1 MAADFKKLREEMVKK
16 QLIPRGI
23 NDKNVI
29 EAMKTVPREKFV
41 LGKYKSRAYAD
52 GALPIDC
59 GQTISQP
66 YIVAAMIQLIK
77 PKKEDKILEIGTG
90 SGYAAAV
97 LAQIADEVYTV
108 ERIGELA
115 LKAKNRFQELDY
127 SNIKIKTAD
136 GTLGWEKYG
145 PFDKILVSAA
155 APSVPEKLKK
165 QLADGGLMVVP
176 VGEKGGVQQLMLIEK
191 KSAEEFSCRELDY
204 VRFVPLIGKNG
215 Y

>member
-1 MAADFKKLREEMVKK
+1 MTADYKKMREEMVKK
-16 QLIPRGI
+16 QLVPRGI
-23 NDKNVI
+23 NDKNVLD
-29 EAMKTVPREKFV
+29 AMRTVPREKFV
-41 LGKYKSRAYAD
+41 LGKYKNRAYAD
-52 GALPIDC
+52 SALPIDF

-66 YIVAAMIQLIK
+66 YIAAAMIQLIK

-97 LAQIADEVYTV
+97 LAQIAAEVYTV
-108 ERIGELA
+108 ERIAELA
-115 LKAKNRFQELDY
+115 KKAEKRFKDLEY
-127 SNIKIKTAD
+127 SNIMVKTAD
-136 GTLGWEKYG
+136 GTLGWEKYS

-176 VGEKGGVQQLMLIEK
+176 VGEKGGIQQLMLIER
-191 KSAEEFSCRELDY
+191 KSAEKFSCRELDY
-204 VRFVPLIGKNG
+204 VRFVPLIGENG

>member
-1 MAADFKKLREEMVKK
+1 VTADYKKMREEMVKK
-16 QLIPRGI
+16 QLVPRGI
-23 NDKNVI
+23 NDKNVLD
-29 EAMKTVPREKFV
+29 AMRTVPREKFV
-41 LGKYKSRAYAD
+41 LGKYKNRAYAD
-52 GALPIDC
+52 SALPIDF

-66 YIVAAMIQLIK
+66 YIAAAMIQLIK

-97 LAQIADEVYTV
+97 LAQIAAEVYTV
-108 ERIGELA
+108 ERIAELA
-115 LKAKNRFQELDY
+115 KKAEKRFKDLEY
-127 SNIKIKTAD
+127 SNIMVKTAD
-136 GTLGWEKYG
+136 GTLGWEKYS

-176 VGEKGGVQQLMLIEK
+176 VGEKGGIQQLMLIER
-191 KSAEEFSCRELDY
+191 KSAEKFSCRELDY
-204 VRFVPLIGKNG
+204 VRFVPLIGENG